1 MSPREVPFV
10 LIVPYLD
17 CFCKHDCK
25 KIYFDFY
32 NCLKDITLQPQI
44 NEEVRNLKS
53 KNKMT
58 KAEVIAEIAQRT
70 GIEKVDVA
78 ETVEA
83 FFKVIKN
90 SMIEGENVYVR
101 GFGSFVVKK
110 RAQKTAR
117 NISKNTAIIIPEH
130 FIPSFKPAKVFVDK
144 VKNSSAKAKLEKAAA
159 ENVEVE

>member
-1 MSPREVPFV
+1 
-10 LIVPYLD
+10 
-17 CFCKHDCK
+17 
-25 KIYFDFY
+25 
-32 NCLKDITLQPQI
+32 
-44 NEEVRNLKS
+44 
-53 KNKMT
+53 MT

-110 RAQKTAR
+110 RAKKTAR

-130 FIPSFKPAKVFVDK
+130 FVPSFKPAKTFVEK
-144 VKNSSAKAKLEKAAA
+144 VKSGNKATKAAK
-159 ENVEVE
+159 